1 MFRFLKYRNDW
12 VQVWNDD
19 ANWHSGNPSETTG
32 RCWYMIDWSESRGK
46 FRLRTSGKLPSQH
59 GYYKVALDKLT
70 KLNLD
75 VLNDISS
82 VRDKKLKS
90 LGI

>member
-19 ANWHSGNPSETTG
+19 ANWHSGNPNETTG

-46 FRLRTSGKLPSQH
+46 
-59 GYYKVALDKLT
+59 
-70 KLNLD
+70 
-75 VLNDISS
+75 
-82 VRDKKLKS
+82 
-90 LGI
+90 